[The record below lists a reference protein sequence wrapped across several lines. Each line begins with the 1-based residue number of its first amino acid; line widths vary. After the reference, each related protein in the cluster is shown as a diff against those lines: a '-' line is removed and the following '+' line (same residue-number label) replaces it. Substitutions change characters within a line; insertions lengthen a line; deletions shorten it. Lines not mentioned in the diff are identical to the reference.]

1 MTYCLGIKINKGL
14 LFMSDTRTNA
24 GVDNISTFKKIF
36 TFNYKGK
43 VYITILASGNLAT
56 TQFLVN
62 SLNDIFREKNKD
74 KSKVFFQNL
83 SLFDLVKKV
92 GKELKKI
99 IAQNA
104 EIGQK
109 ADTSFHANLI
119 LGGQV
124 KGEEP
129 KLFLIYPQG
138 NFIESS
144 TDAPFFQIGETKYG
158 KPILVRAYDPFLSFE
173 ETIKLMLLS
182 FDSTLKANL
191 SVGLPL
197 DFQIYENNTFVQ
209 GPSGRFESGDQY
221 LADVSSGW
229 SQALKNAFKQMPNLK
244 FGKSK

>member
-36 TFNYKGK
+36 TFDYKEK

-144 TDAPFFQIGETKYG
+144 IDAPFFQIGETKYG

-221 LADVSSGW
+221 LADVASGW
-229 SQALKNAFKQMPNLK
+229 SHALKNAFKAMPNLTLEK
-244 FGKSK
+244 R

>member
-36 TFNYKGK
+36 TFNYKEK

-138 NFIESS
+138 NFIAVSY
-144 TDAPFFQIGETKYG
+144 THLTLPTK
-158 KPILVRAYDPFLSFE
+158 
-173 ETIKLMLLS
+173 
-182 FDSTLKANL
+182 
-191 SVGLPL
+191 
-197 DFQIYENNTFVQ
+197 
-209 GPSGRFESGDQY
+209 
-221 LADVSSGW
+221 LAV
-229 SQALKNAFKQMPNLK
+229 
-244 FGKSK
+244 

>member
-36 TFNYKGK
+36 TFNYKEK

-62 SLNDIFREKNKD
+62 SLDDIFREKNKD

-221 LADVSSGW
+221 LADVSRGW
-229 SQALKNAFKQMPNLK
+229 SHALKNAFKAMPNLTLDK
-244 FGKSK
+244 R

>member
-14 LFMSDTRTNA
+14 LFMSDTRTHA

-43 VYITILASGNLAT
+43 VYITILASGTLAT

-197 DFQIYENNTFVQ
+197 DFQIYENNTFIQ

-229 SQALKNAFKQMPNLK
+229 SHALKNAFKAMPNLTLEK
-244 FGKSK
+244 R

>member
-36 TFNYKGK
+36 TFNYRER

-56 TQFLVN
+56 TQFLIN
-62 SLNDIFREKNKD
+62 SLNDIFEEKNNE
-74 KSKVFFQNL
+74 KSKAFFQNL

-99 IAQNA
+99 ISQNA
-104 EIGQK
+104 ETGQK
-109 ADTSFHANLI
+109 ADASFHANLI

-158 KPILVRAYDPFLSFE
+158 KPILVRTYDPLLSFE

-197 DFQIYENNTFVQ
+197 DFQIYKNNTFVQ

-229 SQALKNAFKQMPNLK
+229 SRALKNAFKSMPNLTLEK
-244 FGKSK
+244 R

>member
-36 TFNYKGK
+36 TFNYKARA
-43 VYITILASGNLAT
+43 YITILASGNLAT

-158 KPILVRAYDPFLSFE
+158 KPILVRAYDPYLSFE

-197 DFQIYENNTFVQ
+197 DFQIYENNKFVQ
-209 GPSGRFESGDQY
+209 GPSGRFEAGDQY

-229 SQALKNAFKQMPNLK
+229 SQALKNAFKKMPNLTL
-244 FGKSK
+244 GKSK

>member
-36 TFNYKGK
+36 TFNYKEK

-62 SLNDIFREKNKD
+62 SLNDIFREKHKD

-158 KPILVRAYDPFLSFE
+158 KPILVRAYDPYLSFE

-197 DFQIYENNTFVQ
+197 DFQIYENNTFIQ

-229 SQALKNAFKQMPNLK
+229 SQALKNAFKQMPNLT
-244 FGKSK
+244 FGKSN

>member
-36 TFNYKGK
+36 TFNYKEK
-43 VYITILASGNLAT
+43 VCITILASGNLAT

-62 SLNDIFREKNKD
+62 FLNDIFKEKNKD

-144 TDAPFFQIGETKYG
+144 SDAPFFQIGETKYG

-173 ETIKLMLLS
+173 EAIKLMLLS

-229 SQALKNAFKQMPNLK
+229 SHALKNAFKAMPNLTLEK
-244 FGKSK
+244 R

>member
-36 TFNYKGK
+36 TFNYKEN

-197 DFQIYENNTFVQ
+197 DFQIYENNTFIQ

-229 SQALKNAFKQMPNLK
+229 SQALKNAFKQMPNLT

>member
-36 TFNYKGK
+36 TFNYKEK

-74 KSKVFFQNL
+74 KS
-83 SLFDLVKKV
+83 KV

-229 SQALKNAFKQMPNLK
+229 SHALKNAFKAMPNLTLEK
-244 FGKSK
+244 R